1 MDFMGR
7 NNQQQPGRVAT
18 PGVPQAPVANH
29 HDSNNDSFN
38 DKPKKRFG
46 FDSSPKWL
54 RIINVAFLF
63 SIAILALSVA
73 MFLWSFNPNESK
85 YVATDKYQ
93 AVFLNNGQVYFGKLR
108 VVTAKYYDLQNIFY
122 LNTQS
127 SSSSSSQATTEQSS
141 NSFVL
146 KKLGCEVHGPSDEMV
161 INRDQVTFWENLK
174 DDGQVVKTIS
184 EWYKQNP
191 NGQKCDD
198 TSGST
203 TQSTSN
209 TSGTSSTSSDTSST
223 STTTKSGQ

>member
-7 NNQQQPGRVAT
+7 NNQQQAGRVTT
-18 PGVPQAPVANH
+18 PAAPSTPAVNH
-29 HDSNNDSFN
+29 HDNNNADGGFS
-38 DKPKKRFG
+38 DKPKKRFN

-54 RIINVAFLF
+54 RVINVAFLF

-127 SSSSSSQATTEQSS
+127 QEADGKETTS

-146 KKLGCEVHGPSDEMV
+146 KKLGCEVHGPSDRMV

-174 DDGQVVKTIS
+174 DDGQVVKTIE

-191 NGQKCDD
+191 NGQKCDESNTGTQD
-198 TSGST
+198 AASTNGS
-203 TQSTSN
+203 S
-209 TSGTSSTSSDTSST
+209 TSGTSSSTTST
-223 STTTKSGQ
+223 SGQ